1 MIRRYLK
8 AIALILIFLPEPFTT
23 PLGIALLAAVLAT
36 SGRKRLSKFKNMEEL
51 IKRSFNI
58 TEKSQSRPGIMNEKT
73 AMVHRL
79 NNDQPRPKVDLEVTA
94 PVYQSTNWFD
104 NRRIEAKIWHH
115 TLKNSVAQYAAA
127 PDSPEMSN
135 AGFHS
140 PETAQPVE
148 VHTLKPG
155 LPPNITLD
163 EGPGELYWNNES
175 HLPDK
180 VVHHT
185 LKTCGANSW
194 N

>member
-23 PLGIALLAAVLAT
+23 PLGIALLAAVMAT

-51 IKRSFNI
+51 IKRSLNN
-58 TEKSQSRPGIMNEKT
+58 TQKSLSGSGIVNEK
-73 AMVHRL
+73 AAVVHRL
-79 NNDQPRPKVDLEVTA
+79 NTDQPRPNEDIEVTA
-94 PVYQSTNWFD
+94 PVYQTTNWFD

-115 TLKNSVAQYAAA
+115 TLQNSVAQYEVA
-127 PDSPEMSN
+127 PDSFKTSDT
-135 AGFHS
+135 GCRTL
-140 PETAQPVE
+140 ETVQPVE

-155 LPPNITLD
+155 LPQNSTIN
-163 EGPGELYWNNES
+163 EGPGDIYWNNES

-185 LKTCGANSW
+185 LKTCAANSW